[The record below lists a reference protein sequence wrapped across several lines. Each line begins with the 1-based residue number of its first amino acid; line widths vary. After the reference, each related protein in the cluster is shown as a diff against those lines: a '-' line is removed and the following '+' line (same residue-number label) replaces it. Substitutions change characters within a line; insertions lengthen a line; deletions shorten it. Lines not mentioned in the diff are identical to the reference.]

1 MIPQEFK
8 EYRQWVS
15 WKPVEKNGKMTK
27 IPITRDNR
35 NASTTNPDTWDTWE
49 RIKSRKRRGFVFTKD
64 DPFVFIDLDE
74 CIDENGKLEPW
85 AEEIV
90 TLIDSYTEYSPS
102 MRGLHIFC
110 IGQLKKPGNRSK
122 KIEIYDSKR
131 YSTLTGK
138 VFPEC
143 RETIEEREE
152 QLDALHRK
160 YFPKEYEEPKAR
172 ERTSS
177 NLEDDEI
184 LEIVKKAQKSDKF
197 LALWNRDTSGYNS
210 HSEADMALCRL
221 LSFYTQD
228 EHQIDRLF
236 RQSGLYRKKWDREDY
251 RKGIF
256 EKVLRGQ
263 KETYTPSL
271 SKDAVGEPK
280 EEPFV
285 SGKPLRISLRDV
297 KRVFRKWLYI
307 EDSTSL
313 DVMLGTYVANK
324 LPGDPIWT
332 IFIAPSSNT
341 KTELLRTM
349 DGHHNVYFLSNYTPA
364 TMVSGKGTQEKATEA
379 SLIYKLDGKTLIIK
393 EFSGILSMRSE
404 QRSEILAQLRE
415 IYDGKYNKAFG
426 TGVTHDW
433 SGKVGLMAAC
443 TPAYDKHYG
452 VIGELGDRFIL
463 YRSDVKDKVR
473 MGRLAISF
481 VGQEA
486 EMREELRTIIHSFM
500 SQFGDMN
507 GVQVQA
513 NKDVEDKIIYLACLC
528 AQLRTHVDRNQY
540 NKSIEYQPLA
550 EGSARLVK
558 KFMQLG
564 MGIALVQGKT
574 AIDENVY
581 RILKKI
587 AKDLLTVQ
595 RLKIIKYLCTQNSD
609 NGWHSTTEVA
619 EAVSMPTTTT
629 KEKLEDLMVLN
640 VVERVKKEE
649 GDKRPYYWKLS
660 DQINDWIE
668 RSRFISTPLW
678 LNTGYTL
685 REDKGKNR

>member
-15 WKPVEKNGKMTK
+15 WLPVEREGKIAK
-27 IPITRDNR
+27 IPITRENQ

-49 RIKSRKRRGFVFTKD
+49 NIKSCERQGFVFTRG
-64 DPFVFIDLDE
+64 DPFIFIDLDD
-74 CIDENGKLEPW
+74 CIDENGNLEPW

-90 TLIDSYTEYSPS
+90 TQIDSYTEYSPS
-102 MRGLHIFC
+102 MKGLHIFC
-110 IGQLKKPGNRSK
+110 IGQLKRPGNRSK
-122 KIEIYDSKR
+122 DIEIYDSKR

-138 VFPEC
+138 VFPGC

-160 YFPKEYEEPKAR
+160 YFPKEYEKPKAIKH
-172 ERTSS
+172 TSS

-184 LEIVKKAQKSDKF
+184 LEIARNAQNSDKF
-197 LALWNRDTSGYNS
+197 LSLWNRDTSGYNS

-221 LSFYTQD
+221 LSFYTKD

-256 EKVLRGQ
+256 EKVLRCQ
-263 KETYTPSL
+263 TETYAPSL
-271 SKDAVGEPK
+271 SKDAIGELK
-280 EEPFV
+280 EEPFI
-285 SGKPLRISLRDV
+285 SGKPLRISLTDV
-297 KRVFRKWLYI
+297 KRVFRKWLYV

-349 DGHHNVYFLSNYTPA
+349 DGHPNVYFLSNYTPA
-364 TMVSGKGTQEKATEA
+364 TMVSGKGTQEKAAEA

-404 QRSEILAQLRE
+404 QKSEILAQLRE

-433 SGKVGLMAAC
+433 RGKVGLMAAC

-473 MGRLAISF
+473 MGRRAISF

-486 EMREELRTIIHSFM
+486 EMREELMTIIHSFM
-500 SQFGDMN
+500 SQFGDMD

-595 RLKIIKYLCTQNSD
+595 RLEIIKYLCTQNSD

-649 GDKRPYYWKLS
+649 GDKKPYYWKLS

-668 RSRFISTPLW
+668 RSRFISAPLW

>member
-27 IPITRDNR
+27 IPTTRNKR

-49 RIKSRKRRGFVFTKD
+49 NIKSCKRKGFVFCKN
-64 DPFVFIDLDE
+64 DPFIFIDLDN
-74 CIDENGKLEPW
+74 CIDENQNLEPW

-90 TLIDSYTEYSPS
+90 ALIDSYTEYSPS
-102 MRGLHIFC
+102 MKGLHIFC

-122 KIEIYDSKR
+122 NIEIYDSKR

-138 VFPEC
+138 VFPGC

-160 YFPKEYEEPKAR
+160 YFPKEYEEPKAI
-172 ERTSS
+172 EHTSS
-177 NLEDDEI
+177 NLDDDEI
-184 LEIVKKAQKSDKF
+184 LEIARNAQNSDKL

-236 RQSGLYRKKWDREDY
+236 RQSGLYRGKWDREDY
-251 RKGIF
+251 RRGIF
-256 EKVLRGQ
+256 EKILRGRT
-263 KETYTPSL
+263 EVYRPPIDRVIDS
-271 SKDAVGEPK
+271 K

-285 SGKPLRISLRDV
+285 PQRPLKISLVDV
-297 KRVFRKWLYI
+297 KRVIRKWLYI

-324 LPGDPIWT
+324 LPGDPIWI
-332 IFIAPSSNT
+332 IFIGPPSNA

-349 DGHHNVYFLSNYTPA
+349 DGHPKVFFLSNYTPA
-364 TMVSGKGTQEKATEA
+364 TMVSGKGTQKKAEES

-433 SGKVGLMAAC
+433 NGKVGLMAAC

-463 YRSDVKDKVR
+463 YRSDVKDKAR
-473 MGRLAISF
+473 MGRQAISF

-507 GVQVQA
+507 GVGIQA
-513 NKDVEDKIIYLACLC
+513 DEEVKDKIIYLACLC
-528 AQLRTHVDRNQY
+528 AQLRTYVDRNPY
-540 NKSIEYQPLA
+540 NKNIEYQPLA
-550 EGSARLVK
+550 EGPARLAK
-558 KFMQLG
+558 QFMQLG
-564 MGIALVQGKT
+564 MGIALVQGKA
-574 AIDENVY
+574 AIDEDVY

-587 AKDLLTVQ
+587 AKDLVTVQ
-595 RLKIIKYLCTQNSD
+595 RSEIIKYLCTQNSD
-609 NGWHSTTEVA
+609 NGWHSTKEIA

-629 KEKLEDLMVLN
+629 REKLEDLMVLN
-640 VVERVKKEE
+640 VTDRDTREE
-649 GDKRPYYWKLS
+649 GETKPYYWKLS
-660 DQINDWIE
+660 AQINDWIE
-668 RSRFISTPLW
+668 RSEFISSPFW

-685 REDKGKNR
+685 REDEGRNK